1 MSEMAYLTIILACA
15 VKENKTRKWK
25 RNQIIRMMEWL
36 TKRSDFSDNNLLREI
51 KNVFTN
57 RKQIL
62 FMNIPFYFDDLLEW
76 LHLLFQKK
84 I

>member
-1 MSEMAYLTIILACA
+1 MSEMVYLTIINACA
-15 VKENKTRKWK
+15 VEENKTRKWK
-25 RNQIIRMMEWL
+25 RNQRIRMKEWL
-36 TKRSDFSDNNLLREI
+36 KKRSDFSDNNFLREI

-62 FMNIPFYFDDLLEW
+62 FMNILFYFDDLLEW
-76 LHLLFQKK
+76 LCLLLQKK